1 MTSTGKR
8 PFRSM
13 TLPQQN
19 SSESGGMGNST
30 QGGVLKG
37 QAGLKTGRDIPEGRG
52 GGRST
57 QESRLGR
64 RGVVVGEIQFN
75 GIKPKSKVDGPYPI
89 NSSIRIMSH
98 AGVCACIKWI

>member
-1 MTSTGKR
+1 MTSTCKI
-8 PFRSM
+8 PVRSM
-13 TLPQQN
+13 VLPQQN

-75 GIKPKSKVDGPYPI
+75 GIKPNRRADGPYPI
-89 NSSIRIMSH
+89 NSSIRLASH
-98 AGVCACIKWI
+98 ACVCA